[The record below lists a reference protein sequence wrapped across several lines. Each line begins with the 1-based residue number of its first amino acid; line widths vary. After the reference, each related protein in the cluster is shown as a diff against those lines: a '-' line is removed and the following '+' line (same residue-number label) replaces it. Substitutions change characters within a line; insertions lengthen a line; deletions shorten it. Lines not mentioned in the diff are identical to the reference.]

1 VSAPSGATPPAASTK
16 PGALAGAGDPA
27 APVLE
32 ADGLSKAFEIRSEER
47 FGRKVPVTV
56 LDDISLAVRRGES
69 FGLVGESGCGKS
81 TLARC
86 LLRLLEPTSG
96 RVLFEGQDLAELD
109 RDELRAMRRRMQ
121 FVFQDPF
128 ASLDPRMTA
137 GALVEEPLLV
147 HEIGDRDER
156 RAAVL
161 EMLADVGLTAEQAE
175 RRPHAFSG
183 GQRQRIGIARAFV
196 LRPDVVILDEPI
208 SALDVSVQAQVLNL
222 LRRLQ
227 TQLGLTY
234 VFISHDLAVA
244 EYFCDRVAVLYLGQ
258 VMELADR
265 EVLFRKPL
273 HPYSVSLLSAVP
285 VPQAGGRSRR
295 AKRAQPIGEISSVV
309 DRPKGCPFEPRCP
322 VGRGRDICKGE
333 RPPLVEHATRHWAAC
348 HFPGEMA
355 VGPGGRGEPQQ
366 PGEVRS

>member
-1 VSAPSGATPPAASTK
+1 MSAHDASAGPSATASVD
-16 PGALAGAGDPA
+16 AGTGVADEQNV
-27 APVLE
+27 PVLE

-86 LLRLLEPTSG
+86 LLRLLEPTGG

-161 EMLADVGLTAEQAE
+161 EDARR
-175 RRPHAFSG
+175 RRPYSRAGRTSP
-183 GQRQRIGIARAFV
+183 AR
-196 LRPDVVILDEPI
+196 
-208 SALDVSVQAQVLNL
+208 L
-222 LRRLQ
+222 LRR
-227 TQLGLTY
+227 
-234 VFISHDLAVA
+234 
-244 EYFCDRVAVLYLGQ
+244 
-258 VMELADR
+258 
-265 EVLFRKPL
+265 
-273 HPYSVSLLSAVP
+273 SAS
-285 VPQAGGRSRR
+285 AHRHR
-295 AKRAQPIGEISSVV
+295 ARLRAAP
-309 DRPKGCPFEPRCP
+309 
-322 VGRGRDICKGE
+322 
-333 RPPLVEHATRHWAAC
+333 
-348 HFPGEMA
+348 
-355 VGPGGRGEPQQ
+355 
-366 PGEVRS
+366 